1 MILIARGKQ
10 PLRHTLKSL
19 WNSFFRKLM
28 LTLTGAVAIEQLE
41 MLFDVALAVQT
52 LPEFINHLS
61 TQITVE

>member
-1 MILIARGKQ
+1 
-10 PLRHTLKSL
+10 
-19 WNSFFRKLM
+19 M